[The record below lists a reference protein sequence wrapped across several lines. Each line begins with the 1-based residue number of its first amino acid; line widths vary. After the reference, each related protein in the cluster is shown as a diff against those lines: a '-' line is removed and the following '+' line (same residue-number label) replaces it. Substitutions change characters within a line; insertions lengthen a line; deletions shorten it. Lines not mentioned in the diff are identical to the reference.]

1 MKKHFAWMFIAI
13 FAIGINGQVAQN
25 KKNDE
30 SKTINAGSTIAF
42 SATEQAKATLQAH
55 GGDKLVNFKTLV
67 IKGSADLTSSMSPQA
82 IPAGFATVFSGVKFR
97 MEIQSPFFNF
107 SQIFDGEQNYSSIG
121 TFSMPMNKAGFSL
134 LTKINQEGYT
144 VSSLP
149 EKLKK
154 KKGFRITSPEGF
166 YTDFIVD
173 EKTNQVKEYE
183 ASYQINGATLTT
195 SVSIEKYR
203 EVNGVWIN
211 ERYSQRLET
220 PQGSFYASYK
230 AKDILVDSEVS
241 DDVFSIPRKN

>member
-1 MKKHFAWMFIAI
+1 MKKHFASLLFVLL
-13 FAIGINGQVAQN
+13 AIGVNGQVAQN

-30 SKTINAGSTIAF
+30 SKTVAAGATVAF

-55 GGDKLVNFKTLV
+55 GGDKFVNMKTLV
-67 IKGSADLTSSMSPQA
+67 IKGSADLTSSVSPQA
-82 IPAGFATVFSGVKFR
+82 IPAGFATVFAGVKFR

-107 SQIFDGEQNYSSIG
+107 SQIFDGEQSYSSIG
-121 TFSMPMNKAGFSL
+121 TFSMPMDKAGFSL
-134 LTKINQEGYT
+134 LRKIKEEGYT

-149 EKLKK
+149 EKMKK
-154 KKGFRITSPEGF
+154 KKGFRVTSPEGY

-195 SVSIEKYR
+195 SVSIDKYR

-220 PQGSFYASYK
+220 PQGSFYASFK
-230 AKDILVDSEVS
+230 AKDISVDTEVS